1 MTWNE
6 ITECVVELERVS
18 SGASETVSETF
29 AELIDHYIDMADFLK
44 MFLDASPDQV

>member
-6 ITECVVELERVS
+6 ITECVVELERVN

-29 AELIDHYIDMADFLK
+29 AELIDHYIGADFLK